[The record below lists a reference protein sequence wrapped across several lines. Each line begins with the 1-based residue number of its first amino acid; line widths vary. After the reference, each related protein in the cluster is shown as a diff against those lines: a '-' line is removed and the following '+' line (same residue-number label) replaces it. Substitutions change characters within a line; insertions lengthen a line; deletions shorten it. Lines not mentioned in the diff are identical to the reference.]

1 MVRSLYRR
9 YRLLFDTALI
19 VAAILCVKLVVD
31 LLGWEFF
38 NVNPLF
44 TSIVGGGI
52 FIVSIVLA
60 GTLADYKEAE
70 RLPAEIAAAIESIH
84 AEGRY
89 VRESHAA
96 FDLGALGQTL
106 TNIVSALRVDLATP
120 GSRTALVGVSDLSG
134 SFLEMER
141 FGVPPNYIVRLKQ
154 EQGIVRKSL
163 LRLYHIQRIEFIP
176 SAHALLAS
184 MMILIIAL
192 LIFTQVEPVYD
203 SFILVAFISY
213 LFIYLLKL
221 LRVIDMPF
229 RVDDYTMDDVSL
241 FLLREAVER
250 MAADSRPDEGQ

>member
-1 MVRSLYRR
+1 MFRNLYRR

-19 VAAILCVKLVVD
+19 VIAILGVKLAVD

-38 NVNPLF
+38 HISPLF
-44 TSIVGGGI
+44 TSIIGGGI

-70 RLPAEIAAAIESIH
+70 KLPAEIAGAIESIH

-89 VRESHAA
+89 VRETHAE
-96 FDLGALGQTL
+96 FDLRALGQTL
-106 TNIVSALRVDLATP
+106 TNVVSALRSDLATP
-120 GSRTALVGVSDLSG
+120 GARTAVASLSHLSG
-134 SFLEMER
+134 SFIEMESL
-141 FGVPPNYIVRLKQ
+141 GVPPNYIVRLKQ
-154 EQGIVRKSL
+154 EQAIIRKNL
-163 LRLYHIQRIEFIP
+163 LRLYHIQRIDFIP
-176 SAHALLAS
+176 STHALLAS

-192 LIFTQVEPVYD
+192 LIFTQVEPVRD

-250 MAADSRPDEGQ
+250 IATDAPS

>member
-1 MVRSLYRR
+1 MPVFRRLYRR

-19 VAAILCVKLVVD
+19 VSAILCAKLAVD

-38 NVNPLF
+38 HISPLF
-44 TSIVGGGI
+44 TSIIGGGI

-70 RLPAEIAAAIESIH
+70 KLPAEIAAAIESIH
-84 AEGRY
+84 AEGCY
-89 VRESHAA
+89 VREIHAE
-96 FDLGALGQTL
+96 FDLRTLGQTL
-106 TNIVSALRVDLATP
+106 TDIVGALRNDLATP
-120 GSRTALVGVSDLSG
+120 AARTAVASLSQLSG
-134 SFLEMER
+134 SFIEMESL
-141 FGVPPNYIVRLKQ
+141 GVPPNYIVRLKQ
-154 EQGIVRKSL
+154 EQAIIRKNL
-163 LRLYHIQRIEFIP
+163 LRLYHIQRIDFIP

-192 LIFTQVEPVYD
+192 LIFTQVEPVRD

-229 RVDDYTMDDVSL
+229 RVDDYTLDDVSL

-250 MAADSRPDEGQ
+250 IAADAPR